1 MTNLVQ
7 IKNAQPVTTSLQVAE
22 TFEKN
27 HKDVMRDIRNLRS
40 DIKKVEVKKDLESAD
55 LRSVDTS
62 MFLEDSYKPKATNAD
77 IQ

>member
-1 MTNLVQ
+1 MKNLVQ

-27 HKDVMRDIRNLRS
+27 HKEVMRDIRNLRS
-40 DIKKVEVKKDLESAD
+40 DIKKVEIKKDLESAD

-62 MFLEDSYKPKATNAD
+62 MFL
-77 IQ
+77 